1 MTQDERLVQVVPSP
15 RQLAFQQTEFYA
27 FVHFTVNTFTGR
39 EWGDGT
45 EPESIFNPEKLDAD
59 SWVQAIRSAGMKGL
73 ILTCKHH
80 DGFCL
85 WPSRYTEHSVKNSP
99 FRGGKGDVV
108 AEVAKA
114 CREGGLRF
122 GVYLSPWDR
131 HEATY
136 GMGKEYD
143 DYFVHQL
150 EELLTGYSPVFSV
163 WFDGACGEDPNGK
176 KQVYDW
182 DRYYRTIRRLQPDAC
197 INVCGPDIRW
207 CGNEAGHTRV
217 SEWSVVPKRT
227 TETERIAENSQQQD
241 DEQFRQ
247 RSIRA
252 SDQDFGSRE
261 QLREEP
267 DLVWYPAE
275 VNTSI
280 RPGWFY
286 HPEEDDKVRL
296 PEELIRIYTQ
306 SVGGNATFLLNVPP
320 TPEGLIH
327 ENDRDCL
334 AKIGDFLRTAFAHNV
349 LEGAFL
355 QADSAEEGYGIEN
368 VREDG
373 YDTYYR
379 PAGHQNHCMITVTF
393 PQETKVS
400 YLVMKENI
408 QKSQRIERFAVRD
421 DTGMTVAAGTVVGY
435 KKLWYSQNPF
445 TPNTWK
451 SIFRMQECI
460 RPYRL
465 SEPIKKTEFRKP
477 FCGFSEF
484 CFLQG
489 YSSSCRT
496 SIKWQGISW
505 AFMYR
510 RHRSR
515 MQARDGVTSGM

>member
-1 MTQDERLVQVVPSP
+1 MTEEERLVQVVPSP

-45 EPESIFNPEKLDAD
+45 EPESIFNPEKLDAA

-85 WPSRYTEHSVKNSP
+85 WPSRYTDHSVKNSP

-131 HEATY
+131 HEASY
-136 GMGKEYD
+136 GKGKEYD

-150 EELLTGYSPVFSV
+150 EELLTGYGPVFSV
-163 WFDGACGEDPNGK
+163 WFDGACGEGANGK

-182 DRYYRTIRRLQPDAC
+182 ERYYRTIRQLQPDAC

-247 RSIRA
+247 RPIRA
-252 SDQDFGSRE
+252 SDQDLGSRE
-261 QLREEP
+261 QLRGERE
-267 DLVWYPAE
+267 LVWYPAE

-280 RPGWFY
+280 RSGWFY
-286 HPEEDDKVRL
+286 HPEEDDKVRS

-327 ENDRDCL
+327 ENDRACL
-334 AKIGDFLRTAFAHNV
+334 AKIGDFLRTAFAHN
-349 LEGAFL
+349 LLAGASL
-355 QADSAEEGYGIEN
+355 QADSEETGYGIEN

-379 PAGHQNHCMITVTF
+379 PAGSQNHCVITVNF

-408 QKSQRIERFAVRD
+408 QKSQRVERFAVRD
-421 DTGMTVAAGTVVGY
+421 DTGTTVATGTVVGY
-435 KKLWYSQNPF
+435 KKIVVCPQPVH
-445 TPNTWK
+445 TK
-451 SIFRMQECI
+451 
-460 RPYRL
+460 RL
-465 SEPIKKTEFRKP
+465 EIDI
-477 FCGFSEF
+477 
-484 CFLQG
+484 QD
-489 YSSSCRT
+489 
-496 SIKWQGISW
+496 
-505 AFMYR
+505 
-510 RHRSR
+510 
-515 MQARDGVTSGM
+515 ARVYPTLSFIGVY